1 VSNLAVRP
9 TWFSF
14 GGTAAIVTSMGLILG
29 LQAAASSRQAIVGAL
44 LIVAV
49 ADNLSDSL
57 SVHLYQ
63 EAERLDGRD
72 AFISTLANF
81 VTRLVV
87 ASTFVFLVIAVP
99 DNVMPWAATLWGL
112 SLLAWLSHRIARAR
126 GAPPGKEIVKH
137 LTIAGVVLAVSHLLG
152 TWLAAAFG

>member
-1 VSNLAVRP
+1 VNLAIRP

-63 EAERLDGRD
+63 EAEQLASRE

-81 VTRLVV
+81 ATRLVV
-87 ASTFVFLVIAVP
+87 ASTFVVLVIALPHDVL
-99 DNVMPWAATLWGL
+99 PWAATLWGM
-112 SLLAWLSHRIARAR
+112 SLLALLTHRIARAR
-126 GAPPGKEIVKH
+126 GAPPGKEIAKH
-137 LTIAGVVLAVSHLLG
+137 VAIAGVVLAVSQLLG
-152 TWLAAAFG
+152 TGLATAFG